1 MFRSNGLRAIL
12 ASVAVIAIV
21 AGCASGATASP
32 QATAA
37 ATPGATPA
45 ATPLA
50 TTPAATGAPVTPA
63 PSTAAAAY
71 EVGVVTDNLGP
82 HITGED
88 GKTLYLRTS
97 DPAGGSS
104 CTGGCAGTWP
114 PFTLDAGETVTAGA
128 GVTGTLT
135 TFARADGS
143 MQVAINGHAL
153 YYYAGDSAAGQSNG
167 EGIGG
172 VWFVVEPS
180 GAKM

>member
-1 MFRSNGLRAIL
+1 MFRSTGLRAIL

-21 AGCASGATASP
+21 AGCSSGATESPTGAS
-32 QATAA
+32 
-37 ATPGATPA
+37 ATPGATVA
-45 ATPLA
+45 APTA
-50 TTPAATGAPVTPA
+50 TAAPVATGAPATPA
-63 PSTAAAAY
+63 PSEAAAAY